1 MDKIDLGEIEG
12 QFGLMLRE
20 KANHD
25 NYVLIRFEDL
35 KSIIKYYEQ
44 FKEEFDK
51 WDAKFVLVHTRI
63 LLEINYGMNNKFV
76 DFVVKFV
83 ITLLG
88 MEIIYTNIGGMEIEM
103 S

>member
-51 WDAKFVLVHTRI
+51 
-63 LLEINYGMNNKFV
+63 
-76 DFVVKFV
+76 
-83 ITLLG
+83 
-88 MEIIYTNIGGMEIEM
+88 
-103 S
+103 